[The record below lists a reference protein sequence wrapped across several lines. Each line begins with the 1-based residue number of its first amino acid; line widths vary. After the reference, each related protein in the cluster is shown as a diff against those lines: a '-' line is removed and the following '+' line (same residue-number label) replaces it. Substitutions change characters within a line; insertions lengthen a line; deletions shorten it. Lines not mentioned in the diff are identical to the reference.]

1 MKELLERFKKNV
13 KEAKK
18 CVKIEACIVPML
30 PLKPRLLSIHVIETT
45 ERFIGMQKY
54 LEVAKNFVFGPRV
67 Y

>member
-54 LEVAKNFVFGPRV
+54 LEVAKHFVFGPCV